1 MQGVAGFLH
10 PGHVT
15 EYADSF
21 PSQDKTVLWRK
32 SKKAK
37 EVRRRTCC
45 TGQEGEASMDI
56 RVAVAAGKPGVN
68 IVKLSGRLDA
78 TTCEAAQPVIL
89 GALEKSAGG
98 IVLNM
103 ASVEFISSA
112 GLRIMVM
119 LIKKATADKKK
130 LALVGVQPA
139 IYKIFK
145 IAAMDKVFRFFE
157 EDSDAVRELWP

>member
-1 MQGVAGFLH
+1 
-10 PGHVT
+10 
-15 EYADSF
+15 
-21 PSQDKTVLWRK
+21 
-32 SKKAK
+32 
-37 EVRRRTCC
+37 
-45 TGQEGEASMDI
+45 MDI
-56 RVAVAAGKPGVN
+56 RVAVAAGKPEVN

-89 GALEKSAGG
+89 GALEKSADG

-157 EDSDAVRELWP
+157 EDGDAVRELWP